1 MTTVTING
9 HLYSDDSD
17 PSTGMGNGGH
27 LLRFFPLLQD
37 VVAVAAQAA
46 SNAATAAAAAAS
58 AVTGASTSATSTTSL
73 ALGLGAKSLTIQTGK
88 NIVIGMTVKIAVTAD
103 GATWM
108 AGDVTAYNSG
118 SGALD
123 VNVTHVQG
131 SGTYAAWTVS
141 LSGPVGP
148 GLPAASANSGKFAYS
163 DGASW
168 VGSAT
173 LIESGGRIGI
183 GRVPTTY
190 KLEVEDSKD
199 GICGLNQINNHAG
212 AAAES
217 RQAATSNAGA
227 TYLRQVSTVGGAWG
241 GCFTTGGGGAYFGSV
256 NAAPARLMTNNTVR
270 LEAHATD
277 GTLNVI
283 GGLEKLLSAGHIPYK
298 EFPAL
303 TPVTGAAAYATIL
316 FSTYGITLKPKRVW
330 LTGRVTSTV
339 NGLAVG
345 DEVSLRNVEV
355 GYNASGIVVR
365 QSNTPQYLYGAG
377 LLGSVSSASMQII
390 VQAEWK

>member
-27 LLRFFPLLQD
+27 LQRFFPLLQD

-103 GATWM
+103 GTTWM

-118 SGALD
+118 TGALD
-123 VNVTHVQG
+123 VNVTLTNG

-141 LSGPVGP
+141 LSGPIGP

-163 DGASW
+163 DGTSW
-168 VGSAT
+168 VGSAA
-173 LIESGGRIGI
+173 LIEAGGRIGI
-183 GRVPTTY
+183 GRTPTTY

-227 TYLRQVSTVGGAWG
+227 TYLRQVSTAGGGWG
-241 GCFTTGGGGAYFGSV
+241 GCFTTGAGGAYFGSV
-256 NAAPARLMTNNTVR
+256 TPDPTTLITNNTAR
-270 LEAHATD
+270 LVVHETD

-303 TPVTGAAAYATIL
+303 TPTTGAAAYATIL

-377 LLGSVSSASMQII
+377 LLGAVSSASMQII

>member
-9 HLYSDDSD
+9 HVYTDDAD
-17 PSTGMGNGGH
+17 PTTGLANGGH
-27 LLRFFPLLQD
+27 RVRFVPALSD
-37 VVAVAAQAA
+37 VVAVAAQVA
-46 SNAATAAAAAAS
+46 SNALVASNAAAS
-58 AVTGASTSATSTTSL
+58 AVTGASTSASSTTSL
-73 ALGLGAKSLTIQTGK
+73 AIGTGSKSLTIETGK

-103 GATWM
+103 GTQWM
-108 AGDVTAYNSG
+108 AGDVTAYTSG
-118 SGALD
+118 SGALV
-123 VNVTHVQG
+123 VNVTTTQG
-131 SGTYAAWTVS
+131 SGTFAAWTVS
-141 LSGPVGP
+141 LSGPP
-148 GLPAASANSGKFAYS
+148 GAGIPSMTGNSGRFLTNNGTAAS
-163 DGASW
+163 W
-168 VGSAT
+168 SAT
-173 LIESGGRIGI
+173 IVEASGRIGI
-183 GRVPTTY
+183 GRTPTTY
-190 KLEVEDSKD
+190 KLEVQDD
-199 GICGLNQINNHAG
+199 QNGICGLNQINNDTG
-212 AAAES
+212 ALAES
-217 RQAATSNAGA
+217 RQAATTNAGA
-227 TYLRQVSTVGGAWG
+227 TYLRQVSTAGGGWG
-241 GCFTTGGGGAYFGSV
+241 GCFTTGAGGAYFGSV
-256 NAAPARLMTNNTVR
+256 TPDPTTLITNNTAR
-270 LEAHATD
+270 LVVHETD

-303 TPVTGAAAYATIL
+303 TPTTGAAAYATIL

>member
-73 ALGLGAKSLTIQTGK
+73 ALGLGAKSLTIQAGK

-103 GATWM
+103 GTKWM

-118 SGALD
+118 TGALD

-141 LSGPVGP
+141 LSGPIGP
-148 GLPAASANSGKFAYS
+148 GLPAASANTGKFAYS
-163 DGASW
+163 DGTSW
-168 VGSAT
+168 IGSAA
-173 LIESGGRIGI
+173 LIEAGGRIGI
-183 GRVPTTY
+183 GRTPTTY

-227 TYLRQVSTVGGAWG
+227 TYLRQVSTAAGGWG
-241 GCFTTGGGGAYFGSV
+241 GLFITGSGGGYVRTEGADPLRLGANNQDWLTIDENGIVNFHYGSGGQ
-256 NAAPARLMTNNTVR
+256 RLN
-270 LEAHATD
+270 
-277 GTLNVI
+277 
-283 GGLEKLLSAGHIPYK
+283 GHITYK
-298 EFPAL
+298 KFADI
-303 TPVTGAAAYATIL
+303 TPVLNQAVYTTIAFTGLGVT
-316 FSTYGITLKPKRVW
+316 RVPDLIW
-330 LTGRVTSTV
+330 AKARVTSTV

-345 DEVSLRNVEV
+345 DEVDVSNIRFGAN
-355 GYNASGIVVR
+355 GTGIVMR
-365 QSNTPQYLYGAG
+365 QVATPQYSYGAG
-377 LLGSVSSASMQII
+377 LSANVSSASM
-390 VQAEWK
+390 VLVVRAEWK